1 MADSIY
7 LHIPFCNRICT
18 YCDFTK
24 VLIDNQPVD
33 EYIDALI
40 KEMDRVTESS
50 FETIF
55 VGGGTPTALSVAQL
69 DKLLSAI
76 NSRFE
81 CTHEFTFE
89 ANPDELTREK
99 IDVLLEH
106 GVNRLSLGV
115 QSFND
120 EILEILGR
128 THTVRNVEDTINYL
142 QRMGFDNYSIDLMY
156 NLPKETAAD
165 IDTSLEYVRRFKPK
179 HISWYS
185 LIVEPHTVFYNL
197 ARQGK
202 LNISNPVDEADIY
215 NQVMSGLEDLGYKQ
229 YEISNF
235 ALDNH
240 HSSHNKTYW
249 LNNEYYGLGAG
260 SHGYVKG
267 MRTSN
272 IKPVNHYIESIN
284 AYGHAYLHQHE
295 VTAKESMEESMF
307 LGLRLNEG
315 VSKRVFLDKHNTPI
329 EDIYG
334 AVIESLIAR
343 QLLVDTGTHIAL
355 TPDGRMIG
363 NEVFADFLL

>member
-1 MADSIY
+1 MARSMY

-40 KEMDRVTESS
+40 KEMDNADTST

-55 VGGGTPTALSVAQL
+55 VGGGTPTALTVKQL
-69 DKLLSAI
+69 EKLLGAI
-76 NSRFE
+76 NARFE

-99 IDVLLEH
+99 IDVLLSH

-128 THTVRNVEDTINYL
+128 THTASNVENTITYL
-142 QRMGFDNYSIDLMY
+142 QEIGFDNYSIDLMY
-156 NLPKETAAD
+156 NLPKETSTD
-165 IDTSLEYVRRFKPK
+165 IETSLEYIKRFQPK

-202 LNISNPVDEADIY
+202 LNISNAVDEAKIY
-215 NQVMSGLEDLGYKQ
+215 NQVMAGLSELGYEQ

-235 ALDNH
+235 ARDNN
-240 HSSHNKTYW
+240 HSIHNKTYW
-249 LNNEYYGLGAG
+249 LNLEYYGLGAG
-260 SHGYVKG
+260 SHGYING
-267 MRTSN
+267 YRTSN
-272 IKPVNHYIESIN
+272 IKPVNHYIESMN
-284 AYGHAYLHQHE
+284 NNGHAYLHQHK
-295 VTAKESMEESMF
+295 VTPKESMEEEMF

-315 VSKRVFLDKHNTPI
+315 VSKAVFLEKHGYSI
-329 EDIYG
+329 EDVYG
-334 AVIESLIAR
+334 DVLKSLSAR
-343 QLLVDTGTHIAL
+343 QLIFDTGTHITL
-355 TPDGRMIG
+355 TSDGRMIG